1 MLRINLLPIRQL
13 KKRAKAKNEIAI
25 FGVVF
30 LCLIVILIFSC
41 LIQGHTI
48 SSKESTIAELTKE
61 QLRLA
66 PEIAAVDRLK
76 KDKLD
81 LDKKIEIIH
90 KLKAESSL
98 TVHILDEV
106 ANAVDNSRMWLTSL
120 GQQGSTLSLTGI
132 ALDNQTVAQFMDML
146 KKSPFVQGV
155 ELSNTSL
162 KKIADRNLKEF
173 SLTCTI
179 GPPNSAQDKAVTTG
193 K

>member
-30 LCLIVILIFSC
+30 LCLIVVLIFIG
-41 LIQGHTI
+41 LIQGHKISTI
-48 SSKESTIAELTKE
+48 ESTIAKLTQE
-61 QLRLA
+61 QQKLT

-76 KDKLD
+76 KDKIELER
-81 LDKKIEIIH
+81 KISIIH
-90 KLKAESSL
+90 NLKAESSL
-98 TVHILDEV
+98 TVHILDEI

-120 GQQGSTLSLTGI
+120 SQQGGTLMLTGI
-132 ALDNQTVAQFMDML
+132 ALDNQSVAQFMDTL
-146 KKSPFVQGV
+146 KKSPFVQSV
-155 ELSNTSL
+155 ELSNSSL

-173 SLTCTI
+173 SLTCVI
-179 GPPNSAQDKAVTTG
+179 AAPQSAQDQALTKE